1 MDNTSLG
8 DRMKMQ
14 EGVYRQYLTCRMPV
28 VCRIDGRSF
37 HSLTKKWKCNRPFD
51 SQLMYAMV
59 NAAKTLAEDMQG
71 FKVAYIQSDEAS
83 FVMTDYDGLHS
94 QGWFDY
100 NHSKIVS
107 ISASIMTGEFNCY
120 FRHKSGN
127 AQFDSRAFNVP
138 KEDVANYFLFRS
150 QDWYRNSIQMYAS
163 SVFSHKQLHKK
174 NQNDM
179 KEMLR
184 EKGRSWEDDL
194 CNMVKNGTFLFRD
207 KEAPNGVSMKC
218 DIRPSYKEISELVEP
233 LINPQDKEQETKPL

>member
-8 DRMKMQ
+8 NRIKLY
-14 EGVYRQYLTCRMPV
+14 EGAYRRYLTRRMPV
-28 VCRIDGRSF
+28 IVRVDGRSF
-37 HSLTKKWKCNRPFD
+37 SGMTKKWKCEKPFD
-51 SQLMYAMV
+51 DQILYAMV
-59 NAAKTLAEDMQG
+59 NAATNVAQEMQG

-107 ISASIMTGEFNCY
+107 ISASIMTGRFNRFY
-120 FRHKSGN
+120 VGPN
-127 AQFDSRAFNVP
+127 NGDAQFDSRAFNVP
-138 KEDVANYFLFRS
+138 REDVSNYVLWRAL
-150 QDWYRNSIQMYAS
+150 DWHRNSIQMYAS

-184 EKGRSWEDDL
+184 EKGKSWEDDL
-194 CNMVKNGTFLFRD
+194 SDIIKNGTFLFRD
-207 KEAPNGVSMKC
+207 NEADSGVSARC
-218 DIRPSYKEISELVEP
+218 DIRPSYQEISALVEP
-233 LINPQDKEQETKPL
+233 LINVQEEIK

>member
-1 MDNTSLG
+1 MDKTSLG
-8 DRMKMQ
+8 DRMKLH
-14 EGVYRQYLTCRMPV
+14 EGAYRRHLTRRMPV
-28 VCRIDGRSF
+28 VVRVDGRAF
-37 HSLTKKWKCNRPFD
+37 HSMTKKWKCSRPFD
-51 SQLMYAMV
+51 SQIIYAML
-59 NAAKTLAEDMQG
+59 NAATALANEMQG

-107 ISASIMTGEFNCY
+107 ISASIMSGRFNTGYLGRNN
-120 FRHKSGN
+120 GD

-138 KEDVANYFLFRS
+138 REDVSNYFLWRGL
-150 QDWYRNSIQMYAS
+150 DWHRNSIHMYAS

-179 KEMLR
+179 KNMLK
-184 EKGRSWEDDL
+184 EEGKSWEDDL
-194 CNMVKNGTFLFRD
+194 CDMTKNGTFLFRD
-207 KEAPNGVSMKC
+207 KDAPNGISVQC

-233 LINPQDKEQETKPL
+233 LINPKETVECE